1 MKDWL
6 QIVTGCV
13 MMSAVFTFMALD
25 GAYAEDNNNNDYVKE
40 CLALHDYSP
49 EKFDTFNWNAASAC
63 FHAKSIAQS
72 EAVYAKLREFL
83 EENPH
88 YRGPNWDWER
98 RAEYTCIKRYDLNG
112 IEVCSKPYYLN

>member
-1 MKDWL
+1 MKEWL

-25 GAYAEDNNNNDYVKE
+25 DAYAQDNEALKS
-40 CLALHDYSP
+40 CLKLHEYSP
-49 EKFDTFNWNAASAC
+49 EKFHTFNWGAVSAC
-63 FHAKSIAQS
+63 FHAASIAQS
-72 EAVYAKLREFL
+72 EETYARMREFL

-98 RAEYTCIKRYDLNG
+98 RAEYTCIKRYDMNG
-112 IEVCSKPYYLN
+112 IEICSKPYYLN